1 MRKGNEMLPR
11 TCGEQ
16 PFRVLLADRSEETR
30 DLFAALF
37 LAMGYEVKTVTTG
50 VEALACAVLFRPTAI
65 FTAIHLADQS
75 GFDLCAAL
83 RRTPETADVLIVAIT
98 GYLPRDCARLAR
110 EAGFDHYLVK
120 PVKLEAILATMGA
133 VHGCEGTS
141 LLPAG
146 PPSAND
152 GQASPYIRLAQP
164 PL

>member
-1 MRKGNEMLPR
+1 MAMMLPR

-37 LAMGYEVKTVTTG
+37 LSMGYEVKTVTTG
-50 VEALACAVLFRPTAI
+50 LEALDWAARFRPKAI
-65 FTAIHLADQS
+65 FTAIYLADQS

-83 RRTPETADVLIVAIT
+83 RRMPETADVLIVAIT
-98 GYLPRDCARLAR
+98 GYLSRDCARLAR
-110 EAGFDHYLVK
+110 EAGFDQYLVK

-133 VHGCEGTS
+133 VDGCKGTR
-141 LLPAG
+141 LPPAG

-152 GQASPYIRLAQP
+152 GQAP
-164 PL
+164 PASA

>member
-1 MRKGNEMLPR
+1 MLPR

-16 PFRVLLADRSEETR
+16 PFRVLLADRNEETR

-37 LAMGYEVKTVTTG
+37 LGMGYEVKTVATG
-50 VEALACAVLFRPTAI
+50 LEALDRAALFRPQAI

-83 RRTPETADVLIVAIT
+83 RRMPQTADALIVAIT
-98 GYLPRDCARLAR
+98 GYLSPDCARLAR

-133 VHGCEGTS
+133 RYIS
-141 LLPAG
+141 LT
-146 PPSAND
+146 
-152 GQASPYIRLAQP
+152 QP